1 VDHIEFP
8 TARFNSLLAKH
19 FNGVNE
25 VFSSAYQQLKKEG
38 LRNLYYLPS
47 KGLIGDDGEG
57 TVDGA
62 HLTDLGFYRIAVA
75 IEKKIREIEK
85 Q

>member
-1 VDHIEFP
+1 
-8 TARFNSLLAKH
+8 
-19 FNGVNE
+19 
-25 VFSSAYQQLKKEG
+25 
-38 LRNLYYLPS
+38 
-47 KGLIGDDGEG
+47 LIGDDGEG